1 MGRVRGREAAEA
13 RCRARHAAVG
23 THRKRDG
30 WPQRQAMPRA
40 VAQPAGQCV
49 VKGWAKH
56 EMKVLPGAGV
66 IKDRKT
72 ISDFTDL
79 DVDDQGGFPVNSP
92 DCMVLDQSINNT
104 WKNLKYGGL
113 NAKFQRRKP
122 SRKTNGGFV
131 NDVYSSWEEMKTGHI
146 RNAIDTQRGV
156 MTRSDN

>member
-1 MGRVRGREAAEA
+1 MGFWG
-13 RCRARHAAVG
+13 
-23 THRKRDG
+23 
-30 WPQRQAMPRA
+30 QRQKLHSDVPRTTILIFFA
-40 VAQPAGQCV
+40 HKCV
-49 VKGWAKH
+49 VKAWAKH
-56 EMKVLPGAGV
+56 GIKVWPVAGV
-66 IKDRKT
+66 VKDRKT

-131 NDVYSSWEEMKTGHI
+131 NDVYSSWEEMKTEHI

-156 MTRSDN
+156 MTQIIEKQGGPTTFLSSNASK